1 MHDCTLGFFVNRSLY
16 LSNYCYYY
24 MPLLTSSKGYNFC
37 IVAGAIVT
45 WFAVVTQLYINIEH
59 RVLSLPQTIIK
70 FASFF
75 TILTNIL
82 VAVCFTS
89 IALQPNKKW
98 GKFFSRPQVASAITV
113 YIFVVGLVYNT
124 VLRWQWS
131 PQGLQLVVDNLL
143 HIITPVWFLVYWI
156 LFVPKVSLQY
166 KDVWAWLIYP
176 LVYCF
181 YILVRGAITNMYPY
195 FFVDASKYTYGQV
208 FLNIA
213 VLVFVFLGLLL
224 LLIAIAKQLNKKAA
238 LLR

>member
-1 MHDCTLGFFVNRSLY
+1 
-16 LSNYCYYY
+16 
-24 MPLLTSSKGYNFC
+24 MPLSHSTKAYNFC
-37 IVAGAIVT
+37 VVAGAAIA
-45 WFAVVTQLYINIEH
+45 WFAIVGQLYLNIEN

-70 FASFF
+70 FTSYF
-75 TILTNIL
+75 TILTSIL
-82 VAVCFTS
+82 VAICFTCV
-89 IALQPNKKW
+89 ALQPNKKW

-131 PQGLQLVVDNLL
+131 PQGLQLVVDDLL
-143 HIITPVWFLVYWI
+143 HVITPVWFLVYWI
-156 LFVPKVSLQY
+156 LFVPKASLQY

-195 FFVDASKYTYGQV
+195 FFVDATQYSYGQV

-213 VLVFVFLGLLL
+213 VLVLVFLGLSL
-224 LLIAIAKQLNKKAA
+224 LLILVAKRPNKKAA